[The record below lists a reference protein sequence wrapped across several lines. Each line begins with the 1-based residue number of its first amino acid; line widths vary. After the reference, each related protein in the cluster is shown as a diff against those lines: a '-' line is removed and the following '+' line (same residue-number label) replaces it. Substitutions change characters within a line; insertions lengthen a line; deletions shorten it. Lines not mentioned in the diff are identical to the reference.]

1 MQLIPYLH
9 FAGNC
14 EAALDAYR
22 QIFNGEIEQLN
33 RYDSAPMP
41 VPEDHKQKVLHA
53 RFRFGNNHFMACDV
67 FPGQEVG
74 DGNNVILSIGLAD
87 EAATREVFGQLA
99 DGGQVTMPLEKQF
112 WGALFGQL
120 TDRFGMRWMVNCTQE

>member
-14 EAALDAYR
+14 EAALNAYR
-22 QIFNGEIEQLN
+22 QVFNGEIEQLN

-41 VPEDHKQKVLHA
+41 VPEDHKQQVLHA
-53 RFRFGNNHFMACDV
+53 QFRFGNNRFMACDV
-67 FPGQEVG
+67 FPGQEPG
-74 DGNNVILSIGLAD
+74 EGNNVTLSIGLTD
-87 EAATREVFGQLA
+87 EAAAKKVFGQLA
-99 DGGQVTMPLEKQF
+99 EGGQVTMPLEKQF

-120 TDRFGMRWMVNCTQE
+120 TDRFGVRWMVNCTQE